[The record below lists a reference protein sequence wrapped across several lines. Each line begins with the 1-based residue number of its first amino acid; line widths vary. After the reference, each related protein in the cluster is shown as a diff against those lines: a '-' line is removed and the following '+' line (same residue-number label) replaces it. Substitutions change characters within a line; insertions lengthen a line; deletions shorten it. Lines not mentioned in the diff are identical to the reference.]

1 MKIRSITSFF
11 RPSVRTDSSTLEN
24 LESLSYFL
32 KSKLERAGFPVQTA
46 RLAITPFSELKLK
59 PAPLLTRLL
68 ELEEQALL
76 HKFQYLS
83 AGPVSPDDQDNIELI
98 LPILKQAK
106 STFVTAKL
114 LTAKGEVSLKAIRA
128 CAAII
133 ESAARIT
140 PDGFTN
146 LRFAATA
153 NVAPFCPFFPS
164 GYSAGSAPGFALALE
179 GADLALDILSSAVSL
194 ENGRLT
200 LLSEM
205 ESKAKLIS
213 GICRSAATKFSI
225 PFHGLDFSLAP
236 FPNARTSIAKALES
250 LGIATL
256 GDHASVAA
264 AAFLASI
271 LDSGKWKKAGFNGL
285 MLPVLEDSVLA
296 SRSRGELQ
304 LKDLLL
310 FSTVCGTGLDTIPL
324 PGDMTS
330 ETIAPILLDLAALS
344 ARLRKPLTARLM
356 PLPGFGPGERT
367 NFSFEYFANGSV
379 MQAHS
384 QPLTG
389 LLATDDVLNITS
401 RD

>member
-11 RPSVRTDSSTLEN
+11 QPRAKSDSSTLAT
-24 LESLSYFL
+24 LESSSNYL
-32 KSKLERAGFPVQTA
+32 KSGLEKAGFPVQTA
-46 RLAITPFSELKLK
+46 RLAMTPFSEFILK
-59 PAPLLTRLL
+59 PAALLARLR
-68 ELEEQALL
+68 ELEEQALF

-83 AGPVSPDDQDNIELI
+83 AGQVSPDDQDSMELI
-98 LPILKQAK
+98 LPILEQAK
-106 STFVTAKL
+106 STFVTANV

-128 CAAII
+128 CARII

-179 GADLALDILSSAVSL
+179 GADLALEILSSARTL
-194 ENGRLT
+194 ENARTT
-200 LLSEM
+200 LLSAM

-213 GICRSAATKFSI
+213 SICRSAATKYSI

-236 FPNARTSIAKALES
+236 FPDARTSIGKALES
-250 LGIATL
+250 LGIAAL

-264 AAFLASI
+264 AAYLASI
-271 LDSGKWKKAGFNGL
+271 LDAGKWKKTGFNGL

-296 SRSRGELQ
+296 SRSNGELH

-324 PGDMTS
+324 PGDMTAG
-330 ETIAPILLDLAALS
+330 TIAPILLDLAALS

-356 PLPGFGPGERT
+356 PLPGLHPGERT
-367 NFSFEYFANGSV
+367 NYSFEYFSNGSV
-379 MQAHS
+379 MQANSH
-384 QPLTG
+384 PLTG
-389 LLATDDVLNITS
+389 LLATDRILTITP